1 MGKGGQSRQ
10 HQADLI
16 TPQAH
21 VCKGSF
27 ASLPHAQDVRSSPKP
42 DMTRRSA
49 KCQLQTFDSSF
60 VRAEKRSHLLHIEL
74 IVSEAKDYPGAH
86 RPMTAYPKCQRC
98 LREHRLGMRQG

>member
-1 MGKGGQSRQ
+1 MG
-10 HQADLI
+10 
-16 TPQAH
+16 
-21 VCKGSF
+21 
-27 ASLPHAQDVRSSPKP
+27 
-42 DMTRRSA
+42 
-49 KCQLQTFDSSF
+49 QLQTFDRSF